1 MLREAET
8 RMKRVV
14 LLILVLLL
22 VIDLA
27 EDGCLGKAKFAPP
40 HSFAKTSLTSP
51 LLDCS
56 GKVDSHYKLPTGCWG
71 RSRLMQ
77 FQTVTQWVQPV
88 LKIIIY
94 NNNGS
99 SGGIPL

>member
-1 MLREAET
+1 
-8 RMKRVV
+8 MKRVV
-14 LLILVLLL
+14 LLILVILML
-22 VIDLA
+22 IDLG
-27 EDGCLGKAKFAPP
+27 EDGCLGKAKFVPP
-40 HSFAKTSLTSP
+40 QSFAETSLTSP

-56 GKVDSHYKLPTGCWG
+56 GKVDSHYKLPPGCWEI
-71 RSRLMQ
+71 SRLMQ
-77 FQTVTQWVQPV
+77 FQMVTQRVQPV

>member
-1 MLREAET
+1 
-8 RMKRVV
+8 MKRLV

-27 EDGCLGKAKFAPP
+27 DGCLGKAMFVAPD
-40 HSFAKTSLTSP
+40 SAAETSLTSP
-51 LLDCS
+51 LDDCP
-56 GKVDSHYKLPTGCWG
+56 GKVDASYTLASPGG
-71 RSRLMQ
+71 EISRLMQ
-77 FQTVTQWVQPV
+77 YQPVTPLVQPA

-94 NNNGS
+94 NHTGS

>member
-1 MLREAET
+1 M
-8 RMKRVV
+8 MKRLV

-27 EDGCLGKAKFAPP
+27 GGCLGKAMFVAPD
-40 HSFAKTSLTSP
+40 SAAETSLTSP
-51 LLDCS
+51 LDDCS
-56 GKVDSHYKLPTGCWG
+56 GKVDSSYTLPSPGGEISC
-71 RSRLMQ
+71 LLQ
-77 FQTVTQWVQPV
+77 CQPVTPLVQPA

-94 NNNGS
+94 NHTGS